1 MRYRAAIIRS
11 GPLKLIITVAFCG
24 LAAQSQPVDPAYA
37 PLQKAYEALRA
48 RNYETAIANFEK
60 AIAVAPKRAAIHKD
74 LAYAL
79 LKIGENETARD
90 QFREAMQLDPGDYH
104 VALEYAFLCF
114 ETKQRAEARRVFDRV
129 RKSGD
134 PQSRA
139 TAETAFKNIDSAL
152 ADGIARWSKAVEL
165 TPDNFSAHEELAR
178 LAEERDQ
185 LALAAQNYERA
196 WRLRSSER
204 SLLLDLGRVWK
215 AQGRTE
221 DSNAALLAASRGAQP
236 RVAERAKELG
246 PSRYPYLYEFQ
257 KALEL
262 DPSNLELRRELA
274 YLLLAMDRKADA
286 EAQFHVIVE
295 RTPDDLLSTAQL
307 GFLLLARND
316 PDGAKPYLDRVLKGG
331 DEELADRVR
340 AALRLPRTLK
350 KREETPRD
358 RVSSEARQLAEKS
371 LEKGYLKDALK
382 YLTIAHESDPVDFN
396 VMLKLGWTY
405 NILKQD
411 GEAVKWFNLARKS
424 PDPLVAAEAEKAWKN
439 LRQGMAPFRTTAWL
453 FPFFSTRWHDL
464 FTYGQVKTE
473 LRLAKLPFHPY
484 ISTRFIGD
492 TRGTV
497 NPRVVEAPQYLSE
510 SSFIIGAGVATT
522 TWRGLT
528 GWFEAGEQ
536 MRYREQKG
544 VSGRML
550 PDYRGG
556 LAFGRGLGHL
566 LAPESQGWFA
576 ETSDDA
582 LFVSRFQNDFLL
594 YSQNRTGYTL
604 RGRVQLLWN
613 WNVTTD
619 VKRQYWANY
628 VEYGPGLRFRWDA
641 LPPGIL
647 FSVSAL
653 RGNYFVQEGNPR
665 GPVFHDLR
673 VGFWYA
679 FTH

>member
-1 MRYRAAIIRS
+1 MWKIVVAVAIC
-11 GPLKLIITVAFCG
+11 T
-24 LAAQSQPVDPAYA
+24 LAVRSQPADPAYA
-37 PLQKAYEALRA
+37 PLEKAYEALRN
-48 RNYETAIANFEK
+48 RNYETAIDNFEK
-60 AIAVAPKRAAIHKD
+60 AIALAPKRASIRKD
-74 LAYAL
+74 LAYTL
-79 LKIGENETARD
+79 LKIGENEAARD
-90 QFREAMQLDPGDYH
+90 QFREAMLLDAADYH
-104 VALEYAFLCF
+104 AALEYAFLCY

-129 RKSGD
+129 RKTGD
-134 PQSRA
+134 AQSRA
-139 TAETAFKNIDSAL
+139 TAELAFQNIDSAL
-152 ADGIARWSKAVEL
+152 AGGIARWSKAVEL
-165 TPDNFSAHEELAR
+165 TPDNFSAHQELAR
-178 LAEERDQ
+178 LAEERDE
-185 LALAAQNYERA
+185 LALAAEHYQKA
-196 WRLRSSER
+196 WRIRPAER

-215 AQGRTE
+215 ALGRAE
-221 DSNAALLAASRGAQP
+221 DANAALLAASRGAQP
-236 RVAERAKELG
+236 RVAERAKELS
-246 PSRYPYLYEFQ
+246 PPRYPYLYEFQ

-262 DPSNLELRRELA
+262 DADNLELRRELA

-286 EAQFHVIVE
+286 EAQFAIIVE
-295 RTPDDLLSTAQL
+295 RAPQDLLSAAQL

-316 PDGAKPYLDRVLKGG
+316 REKAMPHLDRVLNGG

-340 AALRLPRTLK
+340 AALKLPRTLK
-350 KREETPRD
+350 ERPDAPKD
-358 RVSSEARQLAEKS
+358 RAGAEARQMADKS

-382 YLTIAHESDPVDFN
+382 YLTIAHEVDPVDFN

-411 GEAVKWFNLARKS
+411 DEAVKWFNLARKS
-424 PDPLVAAEAEKAWKN
+424 PDPLVSSEAEKAFKN
-439 LRQGMAPFRTTAWL
+439 LHNGLAPFRTTAWV

-473 LRLAKLPFHPY
+473 LRLAKLPFRPY

-492 TRGTV
+492 TRGMV

-510 SSFIIGAGVATT
+510 SSFIVGAGIATT
-522 TWRGLT
+522 HWRGLM

-556 LAFGRGLGHL
+556 LAFARGIGRL
-566 LAPESQGWFA
+566 LTPESQGWFA

-582 LFVSRFQNDFLL
+582 IFVSRFQNDFIL

-604 RGRVQLLWN
+604 AGRMQFLWN
-613 WNVTTD
+613 WNITAD
-619 VKRQYWANY
+619 AKRQYWANY
-628 VEYGPGLRFRWDA
+628 VEYGPAIRFRFAA
-641 LPPGIL
+641 LPPGVL
-647 FSVSAL
+647 FSVNAL
-653 RGNYFVQEGNPR
+653 RGNYLVQEGNPR
-665 GPVFHDLR
+665 GPVFYDLR